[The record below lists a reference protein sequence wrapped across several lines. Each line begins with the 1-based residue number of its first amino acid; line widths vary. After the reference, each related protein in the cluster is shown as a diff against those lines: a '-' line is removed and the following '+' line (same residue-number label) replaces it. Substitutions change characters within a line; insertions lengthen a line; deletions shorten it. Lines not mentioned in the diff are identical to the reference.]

1 MIDFKT
7 KTFYFGYGD
16 IFVGSEYINLRFRE
30 FEPPIEVGTAVNEA
44 SMNELG
50 LKYTSDKVTIC
61 FCSYEEAKCFSKLLN
76 SMDGK
81 DNFQFDFKGWRFNF
95 SNWNPK
101 SIECIKTHLN
111 TVRSYLLMCTA
122 C

>member
-7 KTFYFGYGD
+7 KTLYFGYGD
-16 IFVGSEYINLRFRE
+16 IAVGEATIAIRFRQ
-30 FEPPIEVGTAVNEA
+30 FEPPIEVGANVIDGEVN
-44 SMNELG
+44 
-50 LKYTSDKVTIC
+50 YTSDGVNIYL
-61 FCSYEEAKCFSKLLN
+61 CSYEEANCLDKLLD

-81 DNFQFDFKGWRFNF
+81 DNFQFDFKDWRFNF

-101 SIECIKTHLN
+101 SIECIKKYLN
-111 TVRSYLLMCTA
+111 IVKCYIVLPLA

>member
-1 MIDFKT
+1 MIEIRLDSKT
-7 KTFYFGYGD
+7 LYFGYGD
-16 IFVGSEYINLRFRE
+16 ICVGSNWLSLEFRE
-30 FEPPIEVGTAVNEA
+30 FEPPTEVGTWFE
-44 SMNELG
+44 ELPENFKW
-50 LKYTSDKVTIC
+50 LSEKIRISIT
-61 FCSYEEAKCFSKLLN
+61 SYEEAVELGKLLD

-101 SIECIKTHLN
+101 SVETIKKHLSV
-111 TVRSYLLMCTA
+111 VRDKLLMCIA